1 MRTTGRSYEE
11 LREITIEKNPIINAD
26 GSCLIKF
33 GNTHVLCTAT
43 IDERVPIFIKN
54 TRSGWVTAEYSM
66 IPASTSSRHKR
77 ESKDGKISGRTHEI
91 QRLIGRSFRAI
102 TDLKLLGERQIILD
116 CDVINADGGTRT
128 ASITGSYIAF
138 SLAIKKLLDS
148 RVIKYNPIMNQIAAI
163 SCGIINDQILLDIDY
178 EEDSNAS
185 VDANFIYSSDGN
197 IIEIQANSE
206 KKPFTEAQLFKMLEI
221 SKNSMAKIFEIQKKA
236 LS

>member
-1 MRTTGRSYEE
+1 MRIRGRSYEE

-77 ESKDGKISGRTHEI
+77 ESNDGKISGRTHEI

-163 SCGIINDQILLDIDY
+163 SCGIVNDQILLDIDY

-185 VDANFIYSSDGN
+185 VDANFIYSADGN

-206 KKPFTEAQLFKMLEI
+206 KKPFTEAQLFKMIEI